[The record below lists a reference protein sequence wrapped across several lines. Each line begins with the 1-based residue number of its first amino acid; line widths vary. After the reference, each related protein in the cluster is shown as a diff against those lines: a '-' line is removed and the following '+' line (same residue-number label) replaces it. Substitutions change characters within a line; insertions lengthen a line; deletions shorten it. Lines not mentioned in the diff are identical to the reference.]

1 MGHPW
6 HHALSSAKRWGGKP
20 QDYLPIHE
28 WFDASKEHFADFRHR
43 ALRHHSQG
51 IYEAERVFGTV
62 IVNSEGREVP
72 VRAIGEQHVLE
83 DLGFIPTLADWLKHL
98 QPAEWMLKGVDKRVS
113 RLSLKDLEA
122 GRVQAD

>member
-6 HHALSSAKRWGGKP
+6 HHALSSAKRWGGRP

-51 IYEAERVFGTV
+51 IYEAERVFGAV

-98 QPAEWMLKGVDKRVS
+98 QPAEWMLTGVDKRVA

-122 GRVQAD
+122 GKVQAD